1 MLSPDGKEKFVE
13 KHIPGMQPDSVGGL
27 YLNVIY
33 ENNEMNV
40 VTGTSMNIFT
50 MDKTL
55 EREWDE
61 CVKQFLKKHDV
72 VCSEK

>member
-13 KHIPGMQPDSVGGL
+13 QHVPGMSPDSVGGL
-27 YLNVIY
+27 YVNVLY
-33 ENNEMNV
+33 ENNEMTV
-40 VTGTSMNIFT
+40 VTGTSMNLFT

-61 CVKQFLKKHDV
+61 SVKQFLKKHEV